1 MKTRDPRALLRSAAA
16 WTKFTARTVAY
27 GSASLVLGPV
37 SPGRRASQWATR
49 RWSVSTCEALGLQR
63 EVTGAEHLQQVRQAI
78 FVSNHASLTDIIV
91 IGSVLRHD
99 YRWLAKHVLF
109 HIPFL
114 GWHLRFAGH
123 IPVYRG
129 AAAKKHNRSVPE
141 QIHRVA
147 ARGASVLIFPEGT
160 RSRDGHLQP
169 FRTGAF
175 HAAVAEDL
183 PIVPIILHGTEQI
196 LEKGSAVVDLEHNVA
211 RVEIGAPLYVPEPTA
226 GLDASARAEALLE
239 ATHAVYR
246 EALGEPDVPP
256 RRRSA
261 GTSSPSPHVHR

>member
-1 MKTRDPRALLRSAAA
+1 MKTNDPRALLRSAAA
-16 WTKFTARTVAY
+16 WGKFTARTVGY
-27 GSASLVLGPV
+27 GTVSLGLGPL
-37 SPGRRASQWATR
+37 SPRHRASQWAMR

-63 EVTGAEHLQQVRQAI
+63 EVTGAEHLQRVRQAI

-129 AAAKKHNRSVPE
+129 AAAHKRNRSVPE
-141 QIHRVA
+141 QIHRVVE
-147 ARGASVLIFPEGT
+147 RGASVLIFPEGT

-169 FRTGAF
+169 FRMGAF
-175 HAAVAEDL
+175 RAAVAEGL
-183 PIVPIILHGTEQI
+183 PIVPIILHGTERI
-196 LEKGSAVVDLEHNVA
+196 LEKGSAVLDVEHNVA
-211 RVEIGAPLYVPEPTA
+211 KVEIGAPI
-226 GLDASARAEALLE
+226 DAPPPAADADDETRALALLE

-246 EALGEPDVPP
+246 EALGEPDVPARP
-256 RRRSA
+256 QR
-261 GTSSPSPHVHR
+261 